1 MQLGKK
7 LKGSFTGLKDLRQ
20 FYVNTWFPHTLPF
33 TPPLLTSFPL
43 LHSSTPPLLHSS
55 LPFLS
60 ISLSPSSCALA
71 SLFHHFL
78 ASILHSPTPSTLAS
92 FPGLSCFFF
101 FFFLSLVCIQYD
113 IWKRKSSKALSLFF
127 LFHCYTEHK
136 LKNKKQGR
144 PGNEATTPF
153 TPPTFIIHPM
163 PSLSTSP
170 AALLDNEVTAVS
182 TIWRAQP
189 DNKTVSDRR
198 SCRTQDPRPFE
209 RRS

>member
-1 MQLGKK
+1 MLI
-7 LKGSFTGLKDLRQ
+7 LCFLTPYPSLL
-20 FYVNTWFPHTLPF
+20 HSS

-43 LHSSTPPLLHSS
+43 HFIVS
-55 LPFLS
+55 LF
-60 ISLSPSSCALA
+60 CALP

-101 FFFLSLVCIQYD
+101 FWFAFSMTYGRRRAAKL
-113 IWKRKSSKALSLFF
+113 R
-127 LFHCYTEHK
+127 FHCYTDCK
-136 LKNKKQGR
+136 RKNKEQGR

-153 TPPTFIIHPM
+153 TPPTFIH
-163 PSLSTSP
+163 SLSTSP
-170 AALLDNEVTAVS
+170 PALLDNEVTAVS

-198 SCRTQDPRPFE
+198 
-209 RRS
+209 